1 MAEEEKAKA
10 ETSAKEDTA
19 KQVVFQPGKKVFAN
33 VNATGGT
40 HIKMFGY
47 VGGDE
52 MLAFSNNNQD
62 NLIATLSIN
71 IKQNLFEDFKDMGE
85 ININNLSLESAR
97 ALEKALKLAIA
108 TAEGRI

>member
-1 MAEEEKAKA
+1 MAQEENAKA
-10 ETSAKEDTA
+10 TPKKESSSET
-19 KQVVFQPGKKVFAN
+19 VFQPGKKVFAN
-33 VNATGGT
+33 VNATGNT

-52 MLAFSNNNQD
+52 EIAFANNDTNS
-62 NLIATLSIN
+62 LVATLSIN

-85 ININNLSLESAR
+85 ININNLSIESAK